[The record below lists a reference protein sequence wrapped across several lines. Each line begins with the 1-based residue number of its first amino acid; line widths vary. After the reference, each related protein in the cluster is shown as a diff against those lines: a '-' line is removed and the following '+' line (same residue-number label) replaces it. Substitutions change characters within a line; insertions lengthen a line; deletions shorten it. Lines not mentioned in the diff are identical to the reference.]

1 MILHVVLVIFFA
13 GGTRMERADWQL
25 TFSAGAA
32 AQEIVQAILQQAV
45 RAGVSDIHIEPLD
58 SCVRIRYRLDG
69 VLFLAGELPYEKL
82 EKVTARIK
90 IMSALDIAN
99 KRLPQD
105 GRLVW
110 QEQEKTIDMRVST
123 MPTVRGEK
131 TVIRLL
137 DAGRV
142 HLDLDKL
149 GLDGQIVQLLRR
161 LAHSSKG
168 LFLICGPTNS
178 GKTTTLY
185 ALLTELLSPAVSI
198 ATMEDPIE
206 YKVEGVCQ
214 SQINP
219 KGGLLFQN
227 GLRALLRQDPD
238 ILVIGEIRDSET
250 AAIAVRAA
258 LTGHLVF
265 STLHAS
271 SSVEAPIRLA
281 DMGVEPYLL
290 SDALLGIVSQRLT
303 RRLCQHCR
311 QPVTAQT
318 GQGNFLHGSC
328 TQCFHTGYAGRVC
341 LCEVVPVGK
350 HMRNQIR
357 LACNADALYEAA
369 RQDGAIF
376 MDYAIDR
383 ALQQGATDWPEIQR
397 VCQE

>member
-1 MILHVVLVIFFA
+1 
-13 GGTRMERADWQL
+13 MERADWQL

-149 GLDGQIVQLLRR
+149 GLDGQIVQLLRS

-311 QPVTAQT
+311 QPVAAQA
-318 GQGNFLHGSC
+318 GQGNFLHGAC

-369 RQDGAIF
+369 RKDGAIF

-383 ALQQGATDWPEIQR
+383 ALQQGTTDWPEIQR